1 MMMLLVLA
9 APAALAGSDHDA
21 ARNAYKAGR
30 IMSLDQILT
39 SIRPYVPGR
48 LLDANLANAGSSQPI
63 YVIRTLDDRGKVR
76 EVFVDAQTAKILR
89 VRGR

>member
-1 MMMLLVLA
+1 MMMLLALA